1 MMSAGVH
8 VHVLVP
14 VPVPALVLMV
24 VLTAKIWTN
33 RNTAMHAHKKK
44 VCWPVDNNNNSSQ
57 VSTVFAQLG

>member
-14 VPVPALVLMV
+14 VPVPVLVLMV
-24 VLTAKIWTN
+24 VPTAKIWTN

-44 VCWPVDNNNNSSQ
+44 VCWPVDNNNSSQ